1 MLYPGKK
8 SSGQSTQKMRFN
20 GSKSGRAAS
29 MLSVSRIEERLK
41 LQTVPDFR
49 LIKGGIYDNLYL

>member
-1 MLYPGKK
+1 
-8 SSGQSTQKMRFN
+8 
-20 GSKSGRAAS
+20 

-41 LQTVPDFR
+41 FQTVPDFR